1 MARVYCAARLF
12 DGHSFR
18 GPSCVVVDG
27 DRIVDVG
34 SRGEVSA
41 PEGAEVVDLPSH
53 TLMPGLIDAHVHY
66 TGLRTG
72 DLVKEPLL
80 VPYAT
85 LVARAIEDLR
95 RTLEAG
101 YTTVVDAGGLIALQ
115 LREAFREGTLRGP
128 RIVAA
133 GYPVSQTFGHGD
145 VHFLPP
151 EYVDPRTSR
160 LLLPFSSLLCDGPSE
175 CRKAA
180 RYALRAG
187 ADFIKIFTTGG
198 VVSQRDRP
206 EYPQMTMDEI
216 RAVVEE
222 ARRAGRFVH
231 AHAEGLEGIVNAVE
245 AGVKVVAHAI
255 YMDEEAAR
263 LAAER
268 GVVVVPTLTILDL
281 MLRLGESTGLPSWA
295 LEKAE
300 EASKAHVEGI
310 RRAHRAGVRLAT
322 GTDLF
327 TALGEYNP
335 YGYNSSEILLLI
347 KEVGLTPEEALRA
360 ATSNAAAAAGLEG
373 VIGEV
378 KPGAKADL
386 IAVRG
391 DPEAQPEVLVG
402 PDNVELV
409 IVEGRVVK
417 SPPH

>member
-1 MARVYCAARLF
+1 M
-12 DGHSFR
+12 
-18 GPSCVVVDG
+18 
-27 DRIVDVG
+27 
-34 SRGEVSA
+34 
-41 PEGAEVVDLPSH
+41 DLPSH